1 MLVSK
6 NIQSDL
12 VTFTDAHAQ
21 PAILLEINLKM
32 QHFGVT
38 SIARVHYSGIMS
50 AHFRSLILIKK
61 ERRR

>member
-38 SIARVHYSGIMS
+38 SIARVHY
-50 AHFRSLILIKK
+50 
-61 ERRR
+61 